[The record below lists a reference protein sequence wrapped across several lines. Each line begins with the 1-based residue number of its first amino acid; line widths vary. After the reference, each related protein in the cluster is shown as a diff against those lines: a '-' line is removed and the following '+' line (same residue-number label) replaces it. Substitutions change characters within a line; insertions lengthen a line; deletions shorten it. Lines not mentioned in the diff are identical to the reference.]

1 LLLAEGG
8 AGMSESASIES
19 RIDDAVMAY
28 LRETYEA
35 PAILTGWVVVAEFVD
50 IDGTPDL
57 AAFASTGMP
66 YWKINGMIE
75 AAPHEME
82 YAYEDEDEDL

>member
-1 LLLAEGG
+1 MSAEGG
-8 AGMSESASIES
+8 VMADELSTEHQ
-19 RIDDAVMAY
+19 IDQAVMKH
-28 LRETYEA
+28 LREVYED
-35 PAILTGWVVVAEFVD
+35 PAILTGWVIVAEFVD
-50 IDGTPDL
+50 SNGTPDL

-82 YAYEDEDEDL
+82 YAYEDEDEDEDL

>member
-1 LLLAEGG
+1 MA
-8 AGMSESASIES
+8 ESASVETQ
-19 RIDDAVMAY
+19 IDNAVMTY
-28 LRETYEA
+28 LREVYEN
-35 PAILTGWVVVAEFVD
+35 PAILTGWVIVAEFMNTE
-50 IDGTPDL
+50 GTPDL
-57 AAFASTGMP
+57 AAFASAGMP

>member
-1 LLLAEGG
+1 MLAEGG
-8 AGMSESASIES
+8 MMADEVSTEDK
-19 RIDDAVMAY
+19 IDQAVMAH
-28 LRETYEA
+28 LRETYED
-35 PAILTGWVVVAEFVD
+35 PAILTGWVIVAEFVD
-50 IDGTPDL
+50 SNGTPEL

-75 AAPHEME
+75 AAPNEME

>member
-1 LLLAEGG
+1 MLAEGG
-8 AGMSESASIES
+8 RMAEKVSPEDQ
-19 RIDDAVMAY
+19 IDQAIMAH
-28 LRETYEA
+28 LLDTYEN
-35 PAILTGWVVVAEFVD
+35 PAILTGWVIVAEFMST
-50 IDGTPDL
+50 DGTPDL

-82 YAYEDEDEDL
+82 YDYEDEEEDEDL